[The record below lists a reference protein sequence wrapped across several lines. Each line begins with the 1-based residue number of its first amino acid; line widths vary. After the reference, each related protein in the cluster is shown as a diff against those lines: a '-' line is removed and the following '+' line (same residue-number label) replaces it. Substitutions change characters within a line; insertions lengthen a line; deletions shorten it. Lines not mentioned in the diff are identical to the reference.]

1 MATLTTCTVCKKQ
14 HSDDVKRCPHCGAI
28 YSKPITQ
35 RPFAIFMIV
44 ATGYIVY
51 SCTMA
56 FDEASTRIAA
66 SEAAKTPEQ
75 KASEKLAA
83 DRQATLED
91 AYLGCQVAA
100 ERKAVFKNPKSIEWD
115 STQMRGSL
123 DKKLVGGTVRATNS
137 FGAVVAQAVTCTF
150 EITNGTS
157 TRITAV
163 QFNK

>member
-14 HSDDVKRCPHCGAI
+14 HSNDVKRCPHCGAK

-35 RPFAIFMIV
+35 RPFAIFMI
-44 ATGYIVY
+44 AAAGYIVY
-51 SCTMA
+51 SCTTA

-66 SEAAKTPEQ
+66 TEAAKTPEQ
-75 KASEKLAA
+75 KAREKKIA
-83 DRQATLED
+83 DDNATLED
-91 AYLGCQVAA
+91 AYLGCQIAA
-100 ERKAVFKNPKSIEWD
+100 ERRAVFKNPKSIEWD
-115 STQMRGSL
+115 ASQQRGNL

-137 FGAVVAQAVTCTF
+137 YGAVVAQSITCGF
-150 EITNGTS
+150 EITSGTS